1 MNIHLF
7 AMAEINTPQ
16 DSYVKQLKKE
26 SLPLYEL
33 NKKDL
38 FTAYSTPTG
47 EYLFFG
53 IDKRWYAGA
62 HFIKNTLHGLK
73 YGRQTFSPPY
83 NDIPDEELSFIMM
96 LERNGWSPAISHY
109 DKAICH
115 VVLEVDSIDEVPLN
129 TQSRLA
135 HADGDDDP
143 QVAHSLHY
151 IESLL
156 NGKRS
161 RFISGWESHSFA
173 TITESESFYEN
184 ILLPV
189 SSWLYILYYTHFIRN
204 GGEIPSDQMMPRLLG
219 NLWASTSKSIPYNEK
234 LVRIQPLF

>member
-1 MNIHLF
+1 
-7 AMAEINTPQ
+7 MARIEAPK
-16 DSYVKQLKKE
+16 DSDIRQLKKE

-47 EYLFFG
+47 EYLFLSENNQ
-53 IDKRWYAGA
+53 WYAAG

-73 YGRQTFSPPY
+73 YGRQTFRPPY
-83 NDIPDEELSFIMM
+83 KKISDDELSFITM
-96 LERNGWSPAISHY
+96 LESNGWTPSDSQY

-115 VVLEVDSIDEVPLN
+115 TVLEVDSINDVSLY

-151 IESLL
+151 IESVLE
-156 NGKRS
+156 GKRS

-173 TITESESFYEN
+173 TITESESFCDN

-189 SSWLYILYYTHFIRN
+189 SSWLYLLYYTHFIHN
-204 GGEIPSDQMMPRLLG
+204 EGEIPSYQMMPRLLG
-219 NLWASTSKSIPYNEK
+219 NLWASTSKSYGYNER
-234 LVRIQPLF
+234 LIHIQPLL